1 MSDPILLVL
10 ALLTLAAVA
19 AVAFVLPARVAAA
32 ARAALAD
39 RLDAVERGL
48 ERVERAGRDEAAAGR
63 AEAARAGEALRDQL
77 RVTLNDGA
85 DATLRALTLFG
96 ERLDAARAEAAE
108 TAAKLR
114 AEVVLSLKT
123 VGDSNERRME
133 ALRATVHEQLGK
145 VRDENAARL
154 EKIRQ
159 TVDEQLQ
166 GTLEKRLGEAF
177 ARVGERL
184 DAVHRGLGEMQ
195 ALAQGVGDLK
205 KVLTNV
211 KARGTFGEVQLA
223 ALLEQILTP
232 DQYAANV
239 APRKESGER
248 VEFAIRMPGRADG
261 DDEVLLPIDAKF
273 PTEDYQRLVDAAE
286 AGDAVGVEAASKALE
301 ARLKSCARDI
311 RDKYLAPPR
320 TTDFAILFL
329 PTEGLYAEVLRRP
342 GLLETLAREYSVTL
356 AGPTTLAAI
365 LSSLRMGFST
375 LAIQKRSSEV
385 WSVLGAVKA
394 EFGKFGIVLDQVEK
408 KLHEASNKIGEVRKR
423 GRAIDRKLRDVQA
436 LPSASP
442 QQSLLPTAL
451 GALEPEEEE
460 LEGERVA

>member
-1 MSDPILLVL
+1 
-10 ALLTLAAVA
+10 
-19 AVAFVLPARVAAA
+19 
-32 ARAALAD
+32 
-39 RLDAVERGL
+39 
-48 ERVERAGRDEAAAGR
+48 
-63 AEAARAGEALRDQL
+63 
-77 RVTLNDGA
+77 
-85 DATLRALTLFG
+85 
-96 ERLDAARAEAAE
+96 
-108 TAAKLR
+108 
-114 AEVVLSLKT
+114 